1 MIFLGSGSVG
11 DGLTAFA
18 ASRNAVEGC
27 ADALREELKPYGVSV
42 CTLDTHGLPAESL
55 FKAPIPQSKYFNF
68 CNDYVI
74 QKLVFFKQAKT

>member
-1 MIFLGSGSVG
+1 MTETLCNRGRLIFLGSGNAG

-55 FKAPIPQSKYFNF
+55 FKAPIPQSE
-68 CNDYVI
+68 
-74 QKLVFFKQAKT
+74 